1 MPQLD
6 GLPRGGGGGQE
17 QGIRGIERRTVDAK
31 RIVDFHFRVALVFG
45 D

>member
-6 GLPRGGGGGQE
+6 GLPRGGGQE